1 MMPGLFAREI
11 ERIVEG
17 VALNQNQFDALV
29 SFTYNVGPGNLRSS
43 TLLKK
48 LKKGEFAD
56 AAKEFEKWN
65 KGTVGGVRK
74 VLPGLT
80 SAGRPSAPCSSDPAR
95 WESRNKDSKTGHN
108 DVQEMQKQL
117 QLLGYYNGPLD
128 GNCGGGTDDAVRHFQ
143 TDMFGHAEAN
153 GKVGPL
159 T

>member
-80 SAGRPSAPCSSDPAR
+80 IRRQTERALFERSG
-95 WESRNKDSKTGHN
+95 
-108 DVQEMQKQL
+108 EMGEPQQG
-117 QLLGYYNGPLD
+117 QQD
-128 GNCGGGTDDAVRHFQ
+128 RTQ
-143 TDMFGHAEAN
+143 
-153 GKVGPL
+153 
-159 T
+159 